1 MIDQIKSLN
10 NPPRLVGTIMELM
23 FTLLH
28 QYGTGTEQE
37 TGVTPG
43 GTSSLTS
50 TPGIRS
56 CNQTKNN
63 LFEAATYLSVV
74 LQKCPFMASTAFS
87 FISLLALLP
96 WCSLFLLPGHP
107 LPSKKRTSGGVIA
120 SSLSADSSKME
131 KEQWMAIQLAIGD
144 SQKFL
149 DLLNGLK
156 WENGLS
162 LNALNLIESRIA
174 TSHTSPKAAEPSG
187 SAPSTAGSIDTRQP
201 SLITVSMAR
210 HAAESAAT
218 MCAFAVAIVE
228 YHYSFKPY
236 KLAVE
241 KLQR

>member
-1 MIDQIKSLN
+1 
-10 NPPRLVGTIMELM
+10 MELM

-50 TPGIRS
+50 TPGI
-56 CNQTKNN
+56 NQTKND
-63 LFEAATYLSVV
+63 LFQPATYLSAV

-87 FISLLALLP
+87 FISLLALLL
-96 WCSLFLLPGHP
+96 WCSLSLLPGHP

-120 SSLSADSSKME
+120 STDSSKME

-162 LNALNLIESRIA
+162 LDALNLIESRIA
-174 TSHTSPKAAEPSG
+174 TSHMSPKPAEPSG